1 MLKLAFNSFLILVLF
16 QSCGGNNDNKTEE
29 NQEIIKLRNEIRRL
43 ENENAEKEA
52 LIDESLTVFA
62 EIQENVARI
71 QHKENEIRVQS
82 EFGIKSEGQKEWLIQ
97 ELKNIQYLR
106 DENNRKISALNK
118 QIQGKEQ
125 LIGQL
130 YQMLESLQE
139 KLLVQDAL
147 IAELQNSLKSQD
159 SDYSKLFDAY
169 LEQSTIADDS
179 RKELAKAFYVYGSI
193 DELKKNNVIIQS
205 KGFIGMGKKS
215 SLKDGFNEDYFT
227 QINKF
232 EQDKINIIGKKI
244 NIVSDHPSSS
254 YQIIDKGA
262 NKTIQITNVYDFWK
276 ISKYL
281 VVIVD

>member
-147 IAELQNSLKSQD
+147 ITELQNSLKSQD